1 MPKRCATNR
10 LRSYLGCRAK
20 TPGIIAQQPRMM
32 LLGANGQCCAGFY
45 NFQGRPGEACLSI
58 LLLNV
63 ATTQSVFAAFLID
76 VVQAC
81 KTCTR
86 QSQDAL
92 HIIALAWP
100 WALTCSAN
108 FCFPLLSS
116 IVQCLGTDASRSRA
130 TSRWFYCAQVPLAA
144 RAGVNLNFRLRFQVC

>member
-20 TPGIIAQQPRMM
+20 TPRDYSPAASHDTTWRQLAMY
-32 LLGANGQCCAGFY
+32 AGFY
-45 NFQGRPGEACLSI
+45 NFQGRPGEVCVSI
-58 LLLNV
+58 LLPNV
-63 ATTQSVFAAFLID
+63 ANTQSVFAAFLID